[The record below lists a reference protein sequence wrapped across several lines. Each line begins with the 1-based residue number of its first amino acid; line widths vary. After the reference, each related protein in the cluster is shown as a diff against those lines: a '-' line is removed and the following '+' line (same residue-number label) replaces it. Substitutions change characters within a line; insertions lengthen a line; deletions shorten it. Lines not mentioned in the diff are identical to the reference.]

1 MQPMR
6 AFLPRVLAYGLAGLA
21 VSVGGLG
28 LPVAGGFLGVLLTAP
43 VLVAVIVREPAPA
56 ALGLANRVTLGRLAL
71 VAGLGGQ
78 VLWALIAADDRLV
91 ASGWTLCIAYGVAA
105 VSDALDGPLARRFGG
120 ATAFGARLDAETDAL
135 GIAAA
140 ATAAVS
146 LLGTL
151 PAWYLVAG
159 LARYLFA
166 AGLALGRRLGRSSAP
181 LPPSPFRRRLAG
193 FQMGLLVVCLG
204 PWVRPEWAGPST
216 LALGGAFLIGFAIDF
231 LFGAGVLDP
240 RGFGWR
246 SVARWLRRSRR
257 PAAISCAVA
266 AVVLG
271 GLRLAGPGT
280 GAWALGAF
288 FLGWLLWPESRAPG
302 VRSGT
307 GGGEPCPGSRSS
319 SGGRRSAPSP
329 PAPSGRGGRGRR
341 PGSAVATRSGRSDP
355 RPG

>member
-6 AFLPRVLAYGLAGLA
+6 AFLPRALGYGLAVLA

-28 LPVAGGFLGVLLTAP
+28 LPVEGGFLGVLLTAP

-91 ASGWTLCIAYGVAA
+91 ASGWTLCIAYGIAA

-159 LARYLFA
+159 FARYLFA

-216 LALGGAFLIGFAIDF
+216 LALGGAFLIGFALDF
-231 LFGAGVLDP
+231 LFAVRALDP
-240 RGFGWR
+240 EGSWWR
-246 SVARWLRRSRR
+246 SVAARLDRWRR
-257 PAAISCAVA
+257 PAAIGGA
-266 AVVLG
+266 AASIVLG
-271 GLRLAGPGT
+271 ALRLAGIGA
-280 GAWALGAF
+280 GAWALAAF
-288 FLGWLLWPESRAPG
+288 FVGWLLWPGRNETRVRRAG
-302 VRSGT
+302 
-307 GGGEPCPGSRSS
+307 
-319 SGGRRSAPSP
+319 
-329 PAPSGRGGRGRR
+329 
-341 PGSAVATRSGRSDP
+341 
-355 RPG
+355 